1 MNETKWRPS
10 KLTRGQMEER
20 RKKGGKLLRA
30 GKLSQKEI
38 ARRLGVSRVS
48 VSKWKRQLEAE
59 GQQGLRARV
68 SSGRPAKLSREQ
80 QQGLVKVL
88 SQGAR
93 AAGYTTE
100 RWTLKRVHQVIKR
113 EYRVKYHPK
122 YLNRLL
128 RQLGWTPQLP
138 LDQASE
144 RDEALIA
151 AWLNRD
157 WPRIKKIASLRA
169 GHRIYG

>member
-1 MNETKWRPS
+1 MLLSLLLINVVSPDHFIPS
-10 KLTRGQMEER
+10 CLYVKII
-20 RKKGGKLLRA
+20 LRYY
-30 GKLSQKEI
+30 
-38 ARRLGVSRVS
+38 LGVSRIS

-59 GQQGLRARV
+59 GVKGLKAR
-68 SSGRPAKLSREQ
+68 SSGGRPAKLSDEQ
-80 QQGLVKVL
+80 QQDLVNVL
-88 SQGAR
+88 SQGAL
-93 AAGYTTE
+93 AAGYATE

-113 EYRVKYHPK
+113 EYRVHYHPK

-151 AWLNRD
+151 AWLKRD
-157 WPRIKKIASLRA
+157 WPRIKKITSARA